1 VIAPGQFFMKKTKFL
16 IIRLSSIGDIVLTSP
31 LIRCLKEQVE
41 NAEIHFVTKSK
52 YGELLQANPY
62 IDKIHFLNRHI
73 GPLLQELKQEKPDF
87 IIDLHR
93 NFRSF
98 RIKQSLHAPSFSFNK
113 LNILKCLRVRLG
125 IDLLPDQH
133 VVDRYFETVKKFR
146 VTADSKGL
154 EYFIPEG
161 QSFDFSQL
169 PELYQDGYIAFII
182 GGTYLTK
189 RLPVTKVIEICNQ
202 IDLPV
207 ILIGGKQEV
216 PDSLLICRAGGNHI
230 LNLTGKTTVNESASL
245 VQKARVVLTNDTGM
259 MHIAA
264 AFNKKILSFWGNTI
278 PKLGMAPYRPHPSS
292 RISEVKGLPC
302 RPCSKLGYQ
311 KCPKRHF
318 RCMNDMDVQQ
328 AVDWIHENF

>member
-41 NAEIHFVTKSK
+41 NSEIHFVTKSK
-52 YGELLQANPY
+52 YGELLLANPY
-62 IDKIHFLNRHI
+62 INKIHFLNRHI
-73 GPLLQELKQEKPDF
+73 DKLLQELKHENPDY

-93 NFRSF
+93 NFRSY
-98 RIKQSLHAPSFSFNK
+98 RIKQYLHVPAYSFNK
-113 LNILKCLRVRLG
+113 LNILKWLRVRLH
-125 IDLLPDQH
+125 IDLLPNQH
-133 VVDRYFETVKKFR
+133 VVDRYFQTLKNFDVI
-146 VTADSKGL
+146 ADAKGL

-169 PELYQDGYIAFII
+169 PESYHNGYVAFII

-189 RLPVTKVIEICNQ
+189 RLPVDKVIEICNN

-216 PDSLLICRAGGNHI
+216 PDSLLICHTGGNHI
-230 LNLTGKTTVNESASL
+230 LNLTGMTTVNESASL

-278 PKLGMAPYRPHPSS
+278 PKLGMAPYKPHPSS
-292 RISEVKGLPC
+292 RILEVEGLPC

-311 KCPKRHF
+311 KCPKHHF

-328 AVDWIHENF
+328 AVVWIQENF

>member
-1 VIAPGQFFMKKTKFL
+1 LIAPGQFFMKKTKFL

-52 YGELLQANPY
+52 YGELLLANPH

-73 GPLLQELKQEKPDF
+73 STLLQELKHENPDY

-93 NFRSF
+93 NFRSY
-98 RIKQSLHAPSFSFNK
+98 RIKKYLHVPAFSFNK
-113 LNILKCLRVRLG
+113 LNILKWLRVKFH
-125 IDLLPDQH
+125 IYLLPDQH
-133 VVDRYFETVKKFR
+133 VVDRYFKTVKNFH
-146 VTADSKGL
+146 VSADAIGL
-154 EYFIPEG
+154 EYFIPKG

-169 PELYQDGYIAFII
+169 PEFYQDGYVAFII

-189 RLPVTKVIEICNQ
+189 RLPVDKVIEICNQ

-207 ILIGGKQEV
+207 VLIGGKQEV
-216 PDSLLICRAGGNHI
+216 PDGLLIGRSGGNHI

-245 VQKARVVLTNDTGM
+245 VQKAKVVLTNDTGM

-278 PKLGMAPYRPHPSS
+278 PKLGMAPYMPHPSS
-292 RISEVKGLPC
+292 RILEVEGLPC

-311 KCPKRHF
+311 KCPKKHF

-328 AVDWIHENF
+328 AVEWIHENF

>member
-1 VIAPGQFFMKKTKFL
+1 MKNTKFL
-16 IIRLSSIGDIVLTSP
+16 IIRLSSIGDIVLTTP

-41 NAEIHFVTKSK
+41 HAEIHFVTKSK
-52 YGELLQANPY
+52 YGELLLANPY

-73 GPLLQELKQEKPDF
+73 SQLLQELKNEKFDY
-87 IIDLHR
+87 IVDLHR

-98 RIKQSLHAPSFSFNK
+98 RIKQHLQVPAFSFNK
-113 LNILKCLRVRLG
+113 LNILKWLRVRLC
-125 IDLLPDQH
+125 IDLLPDRH
-133 VVDRYFETVKKFR
+133 VVDRYFQTVKYLH
-146 VTADSKGL
+146 VIPDAKGL

-161 QSFDFSQL
+161 QSFDFSSL
-169 PELYQDGYIAFII
+169 PEFFRPGYIAFII

-189 RLPVTKVIEICNQ
+189 RLPVDKVIEICKH

-207 ILIGGKQEV
+207 VLIGGKLEI
-216 PDSLLICRAGGNHI
+216 PESNLILQNGGPHI
-230 LNLTGKTTVNESASL
+230 LNLTGKTTINESASL
-245 VQKARVVLTNDTGM
+245 VKNANIVLTNDTGM

-292 RISEVKGLPC
+292 RILQVEGLAC

-311 KCPKRHF
+311 KCPKQHF
-318 RCMNDMDVQQ
+318 RCMNDIDVRE
-328 AVDWIHENF
+328 AVDWIQKNF

>member
-41 NAEIHFVTKSK
+41 NAEIHFVTKLK
-52 YGELLQANPY
+52 YGELLLANPY

-73 GPLLQELKQEKPDF
+73 GKLLQDLKHENPDY

-98 RIKQSLHAPSFSFNK
+98 RIKRHLNVPAYSFNK
-113 LNILKCLRVRLG
+113 LNILKWLRIKLG
-125 IDLLPDQH
+125 IDLLPNQH
-133 VVDRYFETVKKFR
+133 VVDRYFQTVNSFNVVPDAR
-146 VTADSKGL
+146 GL
-154 EYFIPEG
+154 DYFIPEG

-169 PELYQDGYIAFII
+169 PGLFQNGYIAFII
-182 GGTYLTK
+182 GGTYFTK
-189 RLPVTKVIEICNQ
+189 RLPVTKVIEICNH

-216 PDSLLICRAGGNHI
+216 PDSHIICRNGGNHI
-230 LNLTGKTTVNESASL
+230 LNLTGKTTLNESASL
-245 VQKARVVLTNDTGM
+245 VQEARVVLTNDTGM

-264 AFNKKILSFWGNTI
+264 AFNKKIFSFWGNTI
-278 PKLGMAPYRPHPSS
+278 PKLGMAPYRPHHSS
-292 RISEVKGLPC
+292 RISEVEGLPC

-328 AVDWIHENF
+328 AVVWIQENF

>member
-1 VIAPGQFFMKKTKFL
+1 LIAPGQFFMKKTKFL

-31 LIRCLKEQVE
+31 LIRCLKEQGE
-41 NAEIHFVTKSK
+41 NAEVHYVTKSK
-52 YGELLQANPY
+52 YGELLLANPY

-73 GPLLQELKQEKPDF
+73 GQLLQELKNEKPDY

-98 RIKQSLHAPSFSFNK
+98 RIKQHLHVPAFSFNK
-113 LNILKCLRVRLG
+113 LNILKLLRVRLG

-133 VVDRYFETVKKFR
+133 VVDRYFQTVRNFH
-146 VTADSKGL
+146 VADDAKGL
-154 EYFIPEG
+154 EYFIPKG
-161 QSFDFSQL
+161 QSFDFSQH
-169 PELYQDGYIAFII
+169 PESFRKGYVAFII

-189 RLPVTKVIEICNQ
+189 RLPVDKVIEICNH

-207 ILIGGKQEV
+207 VLIGGKQEV
-216 PDSLLICRAGGNHI
+216 PDSLLICRNGGDHI
-230 LNLTGKTTVNESASL
+230 LNLTGKTTINESASL
-245 VQKARVVLTNDTGM
+245 VQMSRVVLTNDTGM

-292 RISEVKGLPC
+292 MILQVEGLPC

-318 RCMNDMDVQQ
+318 RCMNDMDVRQ
-328 AVDWIHENF
+328 AVDWINENF